1 MATIR
6 TMSNPIKSGPIAS
19 SLLAAS
25 LLASLLLPMP
35 ARAQPATYRLDPVHT
50 RVLFAIS
57 HAGFSHALGTVSGS
71 TGTLAFDPDDWSSAK
86 VSVSVPLTRL
96 DLGDAGWNRAAG
108 GHGLLDVNAYPVATF
123 VSSRIEPKDST
134 HAAVCGTLTL
144 HGVGQNLCLQ
154 VTFNQLKRVSLPPFH
169 RIAGFSATTTLSRKA
184 FGIDAWPGVIGDE
197 VELRIEAEAEPASSR
212 DDNANAPPVQ
222 APVPA
227 VPADTGARP
236 TNPPTAP

>member
-1 MATIR
+1 MSTIR
-6 TMSNPIKSGPIAS
+6 TRSIRVAT
-19 SLLAAS
+19 LVLAAS
-25 LLASLLLPMP
+25 ALLPLLAL
-35 ARAQPATYRLDPVHT
+35 AQPATYRIDPVHT

-71 TGTLAFDPDDWSSAK
+71 TGTLQFDPDDWSSAK

-123 VSSRIEPKDST
+123 VSSRIEPKDRT

-144 HGVGQNLCLQ
+144 HGVGQDLCLQ

-169 RIAGFSATTTLSRKA
+169 RIAGFSATATLSRKA
-184 FGIDAWPGVIGDE
+184 FGIDAWPSVIGDE
-197 VELRIEAEAEPASSR
+197 VELRIEAEAEPDASR
-212 DDNANAPPVQ
+212 GATAPAGDTP
-222 APVPA
+222 APAAAQP
-227 VPADTGARP
+227 PE
-236 TNPPTAP
+236 PPTTP